1 MLSPARYN
9 GAGISSSSSTSIV
22 PLVYLLQTVCAMLLC
37 SACQEAE
44 SLPLLLVLQIQEV
57 VGHEALV
64 VTRSIEW

>member
-1 MLSPARYN
+1 MH
-9 GAGISSSSSTSIV
+9 
-22 PLVYLLQTVCAMLLC
+22 LC

-44 SLPLLLVLQIQEV
+44 HLPLLLVLQIQEV